1 MSPPRTQRGKSLAQ
15 RVLTVFGA
23 AGLLGAAAP
32 VVATLSTER
41 ALLEWRVAQVRN
53 DLARTPP
60 PATPALTVAGNN
72 WNNWPNW
79 SNWAKWANR

>member
-1 MSPPRTQRGKSLAQ
+1 MSSLRSQRGKCLAQ
-15 RVLTVFGA
+15 RVLTVVGA
-23 AGLLGAAAP
+23 AGLLGATAP
-32 VVATLSTER
+32 AVATLSPER

-60 PATPALTVAGNN
+60 PAKPGLTVAGNN